1 MRIRQADD
9 LARVAGIG
17 ENFLIAG
24 ETGIE
29 NDFAATAA
37 ASARRAS
44 VKDSPV
50 FEREYRANFGVL
62 LQGDFLQIASCYEI
76 FHFDA
81 AFTVDVDVGDSEPK
95 CSTGQYANTAL
106 PYMNLRGTG
115 PKTRESLELSRWS
128 PITKYSPGGIFRA
141 G

>member
-1 MRIRQADD
+1 VRIRQADD
-9 LARVAGIG
+9 LARVTWIG
-17 ENFLIAG
+17 ENFLVSG

-29 NDFAATAA
+29 NDFAATAGA
-37 ASARRAS
+37 RARRAS

-62 LQGDFLQIASCYEI
+62 PQGDVLPSDSFSQS

-95 CSTGQYANTAL
+95 WSTGQYANTAL
-106 PYMNLRGTG
+106 P
-115 PKTRESLELSRWS
+115 
-128 PITKYSPGGIFRA
+128 
-141 G
+141 